1 MMTSL
6 ASSIIEFLKANPHVA
21 YLAAFL
27 LALSESI
34 PIIGAVVT
42 GTAVILALSAL
53 VPSGA
58 LLLWPLLVATT
69 LGAIAGNGLSFW
81 LGHRYHREVLGF
93 WALNRHPEL
102 IQSS

>member
-6 ASSIIEFLKANPHVA
+6 LSAVIELLTAHPYVA

-34 PIIGAVVT
+34 PIIGAVIP

-53 VPSGA
+53 VPNSV
-58 LLLWPLLVATT
+58 LLLWPLPVATT
-69 LGAIAGNGLSFW
+69 LGSRGKRAC
-81 LGHRYHREVLGF
+81 RY
-93 WALNRHPEL
+93 RHFCR
-102 IQSS
+102 